1 MSRRKLYI
9 LLCGLSLAGYVWIG
23 WNLADGTGSEAT
35 PEVCLFKAVTHIP
48 CPSCGATRALVLL
61 ANGDVVRSIMEN
73 PIGVLLALG
82 LIVIPGWVVVDV
94 VRKRDSLLRWY
105 AKGERLLSGN
115 KWIAVPA
122 VALVVLNWVWNIT
135 KGL

>member
-1 MSRRKLYI
+1 
-9 LLCGLSLAGYVWIG
+9 
-23 WNLADGTGSEAT
+23 
-35 PEVCLFKAVTHIP
+35 
-48 CPSCGATRALVLL
+48 
-61 ANGDVVRSIMEN
+61 MEN

-105 AKGERLLSGN
+105 AKGERLFSGN